1 MENPGSSIISALGA
15 GSGIDF
21 GRLASE
27 LSEASFSFQR
37 ETLQS
42 RNSALEARISA
53 ASVLRSSL
61 SNLSGALGDRIR
73 NGDLSPQARIG
84 NSAIARV
91 STTPGSS
98 PSGSYSLEVTQLAEA
113 QTLVSPS
120 FASRDDL
127 VGEGELTIR
136 FGTVS
141 GATFTADTD
150 QTALSIS
157 VSATD
162 TLADL
167 AARIS
172 SESDGALEAY
182 VADGTGGA
190 QLVIKGRDGGA
201 NGFVLEPTSTNPGP
215 TNTPGDLTYLGWSP
229 ASDSGQLRETAQNA
243 MFELDTVALSSA
255 SNRVTGLPEGITL
268 DLTATNIGE
277 PTDLSF
283 SQDTSAITQVMTD
296 FTAALNDIVA
306 LLNGGED
313 GTGNALSNDQ
323 GARELRRDLARLTS
337 EIVISNAD
345 EGAPDTLGDLG
356 LSLNRD
362 GTFRLDTELLA
373 RTLTES
379 PEGAAAMFTIGPRGV
394 FATIDRLARNNS
406 AIGDPGSLGGSVTRY
421 EAQIERNEERL
432 ERIAQ
437 QQSNLLERLTRS
449 LSSAESQIA
458 TSQST
463 LSFIRQQFEISD
475 NS

>member
-37 ETLQS
+37 ETLES

-53 ASVLRSSL
+53 ASVLRGSL
-61 SNLSGALGDRIR
+61 TSLSGALGDRIR

-84 NSAIARV
+84 NPAIARV

-98 PSGSYSLEVTQLAEA
+98 PSGSYSLEVAQLAEA

-127 VGEGELTIR
+127 VGEGDLNIR
-136 FGTVS
+136 FGTVA
-141 GATFTADTD
+141 GATFTEDLD
-150 QTALSIS
+150 QNALSIS

-167 AARIS
+167 AVRIS

-190 QLVIKGRDGGA
+190 QLVIKGRDGGV
-201 NGFVLEPTSTNPGP
+201 NGFVLEPTSSNLLP

-229 ASDSGQLRETAQNA
+229 ATDSGQLRETAQDA
-243 MFELDTVALSSA
+243 LFELDTVALSSA
-255 SNRVTGLPEGITL
+255 SNRVTGLPEGIAL

-313 GTGNALSNDQ
+313 GTDKSLLNDQ

-337 EIVISNAD
+337 ETVISDAD
-345 EGAPDTLGDLG
+345 VGAPDTLGDLG

-362 GTFRLDTELLA
+362 GTFRLDTDLLA
-373 RTLTES
+373 RTLAER
-379 PEGAAAMFTIGPRGV
+379 PDGAAAMFTISPQGV
-394 FATIDRLARNNS
+394 FATIDGLARDNS
-406 AIGDPGSLGGSVTRY
+406 AIGDPASLGGSVTRY